1 MTRLTALVGI
11 VTISFSAIFV
21 RFADVSPTTAAF
33 FRGAYAVP
41 VLLVAMLFVTDTRTR
56 GERLLAFAAGGLLAI
71 DLVLWH
77 TAIIHIGAGLSTVV
91 ANSQVLWV
99 GLLAWIIFRE
109 RPSTVAFA
117 VVPVVLVGIALIGGI
132 GSTDAYGDNPGLGAL
147 LALGAGITYTG
158 FLLMLRNSNRR
169 LAPTPGPLLDA
180 SAGAAVGTLLLS
192 PLDADFSLAFSW
204 PAHGWLLLLGTL
216 IQVFG
221 WLLITK
227 ALPRLPALD
236 TSVMLLLQPALTV
249 VWARILFTET
259 LAPLQWLG
267 VGLVMAGI
275 LVASLRGT
283 VRAAP
288 AAVDPEPPLTPAG

>member
-1 MTRLTALVGI
+1 MTRITALVGI

-21 RFADVSPTTAAF
+21 RFAEVSPTTAAF
-33 FRGAYAVP
+33 FRAAYAIP
-41 VLLVAMLFVTDTRTR
+41 VLIVATRFVTDTRTR
-56 GERLLAFAAGGLLAI
+56 RERLLAFAAGGLLAI

-77 TAIIHIGAGLSTVV
+77 TAIDYIGAGLATVV

-99 GLLAWIIFRE
+99 GLLAWVILRE
-109 RPSTVAFA
+109 RPSAVAFA
-117 VVPVVLVGIALIGGI
+117 VVPVVLIGVTLIGGV
-132 GSTDAYGDNPGLGAL
+132 GSGDAYGENPSLGAL

-158 FLLMLRNSNRR
+158 FLLLLRSSNKR

-180 SAGAAVGTLLLS
+180 TAGAAVGTLLLS
-192 PLDADFSLAFSW
+192 PLDSGFSFAFTW

-236 TSVMLLLQPALTV
+236 TSVMLLLQPALTI
-249 VWARILFTET
+249 VWARILFTEA
-259 LAPLQWLG
+259 LATLQWVG

-275 LVASLRGT
+275 LTASTRGT
-283 VRAAP
+283 VRAVP
-288 AAVDPEPPLTPAG
+288 AAEPGPPVPPLG